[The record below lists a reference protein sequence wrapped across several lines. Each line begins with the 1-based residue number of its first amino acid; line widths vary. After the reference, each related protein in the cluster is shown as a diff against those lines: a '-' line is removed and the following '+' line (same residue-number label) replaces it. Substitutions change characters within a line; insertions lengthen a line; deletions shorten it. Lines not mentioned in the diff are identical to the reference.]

1 MTLQGFSNRV
11 RRGEFRPEGYQG
23 FLLSRLASEN
33 EPMEQALADLSVGD
47 RALFRSFGAGPV
59 IEPAHSCIHLAI
71 EAQAKAFP
79 RAIAARH
86 LDEQITYGTLN
97 RQADLLAAIM
107 SEQGVG
113 PGDAVCLFLR
123 RSIPMLVGI
132 LASLK
137 LGACYVPQDIAV
149 APEKQLRH
157 IAAAVKTKIVLTL
170 EAHADLIPQLDGVT
184 SITIDKVAHRS
195 SRETRPAVEVLPD
208 DRCFIL
214 FTSGTTGKPNGVQV
228 THKNVCNILLTEPGS
243 LGIRPGTKVAQ
254 ILSIAFDM
262 AAWEILGCLAHGGT
276 LIIRGKDIEAAVR
289 QADVV
294 IATPSV
300 LGRCDPAN
308 CCNVKTVAV
317 AGEPCPRPL
326 ADAWA
331 SFATFY
337 NSCGPTETTIVN
349 TMLPHS
355 PDAARLTIGVPT
367 PNNTVY
373 ILDENLKPLPIG
385 EIGEMW
391 AGGDCVT
398 AGYLDNPTLTAERYR
413 PDPFLSGDRMM
424 FRTRDLGRW
433 TPEGALEHFG
443 RTDDQVKIRGF
454 RVELDSVSNALEK
467 TDNCLQAVTLK
478 LDDCNLAAFVRP
490 ASVDLEEARAQ
501 VSKAL
506 PYYCMP
512 SILIALDS
520 FPVTSRGKI
529 DKRKL
534 LSAAE
539 AQAKPGRKR
548 QVA

>member
-1 MTLQGFSNRV
+1 MNLQDRLEQFH
-11 RRGEFRPEGYQG
+11 RGQIPGGDDQTYPG
-23 FLLSRLASEN
+23 GGLAG
-33 EPMEQALADLSVGD
+33 QDDALDRALADLSAGD
-47 RALFRSFGAGPV
+47 RALFRSFGAGPTAA
-59 IEPAHSCIHLAI
+59 PSHSRIHLAI
-71 EAQAKAFP
+71 EAQAKATP

-86 LDEQITYGTLN
+86 LDAQITYGALD
-97 RQADLLAAIM
+97 RQAEQLATVLADK
-107 SEQGVG
+107 GVG
-113 PGDAVCLFLR
+113 QGDAVCLFLR

-137 LGACYVPQDIAV
+137 LGACYVPQDVAV
-149 APEKQLRH
+149 APEAQLRH
-157 IAAAVKTKIVLTL
+157 IAAAVETKVILTL
-170 EAHADLIPQLDGVT
+170 ETHRDAVPQTDGVAV
-184 SITIDKVAHRS
+184 IAIDKMPERS
-195 SRETRPAVEVLPD
+195 AAASVPKVDVLPE

-228 THKNVCNILLTEPGS
+228 THGNVCNILLTEPGS
-243 LGIRPGTKVAQ
+243 LGIKAGTKVAQ

-262 AAWEILGCLAHGGT
+262 AAWEILGCLAQGGT
-276 LIIRGKDIEAAVR
+276 LIIRGKDIEETVR

-308 CCNVKTVAV
+308 CRNVKTVAV

-331 SFATFY
+331 AFATFY

-349 TMLPHS
+349 TMLPHA
-355 PDAARLTIGVPT
+355 PEAERLTIGVPT

-385 EIGEMW
+385 EVGEMW

-398 AGYLDNPTLTAERYR
+398 TGYLDNPALTAERYR
-413 PDPFLSGDRMM
+413 PDPFLGGGRMM

-433 TPEGALEHFG
+433 TSEGALEHFG
-443 RTDDQVKIRGF
+443 RTDDQVKVRGF
-454 RVELDSVSNALEK
+454 RVELDSVSGALEK
-467 TDNCLQAVTLK
+467 TSDCLQAVTLK
-478 LDDCNLAAFVRP
+478 LDDRNLAAFVRP
-490 ASVDLEEARAQ
+490 ASVDLAAARAE
-501 VSKAL
+501 VTKTL

-512 SILIALDS
+512 TILIALDD
-520 FPVTSRGKI
+520 FPATSRGKV
-529 DKRKL
+529 DKRAL
-534 LSAAE
+534 LSLAE
-539 AQAKPGRKR
+539 TRMENDGEG